1 MKIKAEALRRELINA
16 TKTWSADSKPANPS
30 DVFVLTSHLNALALN
45 RPLVIGMRG
54 AGKSFWS
61 EVLCNDALRS
71 ILTKKVDGYD
81 KLTTVYPIRW
91 DTPKGFS
98 SDLPE
103 TSTLAE
109 ALKIGVSPR
118 LLWLGLFL
126 SKLQDKCREF
136 NIKTGIPDHED
147 DWFKVFLW
155 VKENPDALRNGLAK
169 LEKALQ
175 SNGQCVLL
183 VIDGLDRMAGHLT
196 QGVECLRG
204 LLEVLLE
211 SRGLKGLRFKAFL
224 REDMSNLSSVL
235 SFPDASK
242 LINEAP
248 RLEWSRED
256 IYALHFLKLAQK
268 SSFFQKM
275 IEERFGP
282 PRKNSPYLHPVLAD
296 YAPLAKKQGEDLAEV
311 LKLLAPP
318 YMGKAINKGHVYSWW
333 HKHVADGKGRV
344 SPRTFSA
351 SMAAALRNTEGTTG
365 ASDHALTPKGI
376 QQGLREASDV
386 RVAELKE
393 DYFWIEAALDAFK
406 GRPTP
411 ITVREIYNVW
421 NGAGAGVERTPVPK
435 LIRERC
441 QQRGVLAPWD
451 DTNSTVTPSQ
461 SLRDTLV
468 DLGILTLRNEG
479 TRLDMPDIYRLGY
492 KISKHGGVSTR
503 R

>member
-1 MKIKAEALRRELINA
+1 VKIKAEALRRELIDA
-16 TKTWSADSKPANPS
+16 TRTWSADSEPENPS

-71 ILTKKVDGYD
+71 ILTKKIDGYD
-81 KLTTVYPIRW
+81 KLTAVYPIRW
-91 DTPKGFS
+91 DKGFL

-103 TSTLAE
+103 TSTLAD
-109 ALKIGVSPR
+109 ALSIGVSPR

-136 NIKTGIPDHED
+136 SIKTGIPDHAEG
-147 DWFKVFLW
+147 WLQVFLW
-155 VKENPDALRNGLAK
+155 AKENPDTLRGALAK

-175 SNGQCVLL
+175 NNGQCVLL
-183 VIDGLDRMAGHLT
+183 VIDGLDLIAGRLT

-235 SFPDASK
+235 SFTDASK

-268 SSFFQKM
+268 SNLFQKL
-275 IEERFGP
+275 IEEKFGP
-282 PRKNSPYLHPVLAD
+282 PRQKSPYLHSVLTD
-296 YAPLAKKQGEDLAEV
+296 YAPVSKKQSGDLAEI
-311 LKLLAPP
+311 LKLMAPP

-333 HKHVADGKGRV
+333 HKHVADGNGRV

-351 SMAAALRNTEGTTG
+351 SMAAALSNTEGTAG

-376 QQGLREASDV
+376 QQGLREASEARV
-386 RVAELKE
+386 RELRD
-393 DYFWIEAALDAFK
+393 DYFWIETALTAFK

-411 ITVREIYNVW
+411 IEVKHIFNVW
-421 NGAGAGVERTPVPK
+421 NGAGAGEERTPVPR
-435 LIRERC
+435 LIREQC
-441 QQRGVLAPWD
+441 KKENVLTPWD
-451 DTNSTVTPSQ
+451 DTNRTVTASQ
-461 SLRDTLV
+461 HLLNTLV
-468 DLGILTLRNEG
+468 NLGILTLRNED

-492 KISKHGGVSTR
+492 KISKHGGVPTR